1 METSV
6 ACAPLCPP
14 AVKLQVKKTF
24 LLRYIGGKL
33 QNPSHGIEI
42 IGFIFSGRKCQINP
56 LKKHSG
62 SEEPTALSKSHPECG
77 RGEARGGLHPQV
89 HHQVTLH
96 HQVDIKVMWRMLEK
110 QPGSRLGLLSQA
122 TKPSQV
128 GVEHPLFRIPGRC
141 FLF

>member
-77 RGEARGGLHPQV
+77 RGEARGGFHPQV
-89 HHQVTLH
+89 ALH
-96 HQVDIKVMWRMLEK
+96 HHVSFIIALW
-110 QPGSRLGLLSQA
+110 GSCNGEIRLGICNFQDHFQ
-122 TKPSQV
+122 KKC
-128 GVEHPLFRIPGRC
+128 HFH
-141 FLF
+141 FLIH

>member
-1 METSV
+1 METFV

-77 RGEARGGLHPQV
+77 RGEARGDLHPQV
-89 HHQVTLH
+89 
-96 HQVDIKVMWRMLEK
+96 
-110 QPGSRLGLLSQA
+110 LLRHR
-122 TKPSQV
+122 V
-128 GVEHPLFRIPGRC
+128 HI
-141 FLF
+141 

>member
-42 IGFIFSGRKCQINP
+42 IGFIFSGRKCHINP
-56 LKKHSG
+56 LKNTQVRRNRQLYPKVILNVGGEKH
-62 SEEPTALSKSHPECG
+62 EVVFILKFFF
-77 RGEARGGLHPQV
+77 
-89 HHQVTLH
+89 
-96 HQVDIKVMWRMLEK
+96 IIM
-110 QPGSRLGLLSQA
+110 
-122 TKPSQV
+122 
-128 GVEHPLFRIPGRC
+128 
-141 FLF
+141 FLFILKFLFIIKFFFIIMLISR